1 MTHQWRLACT
11 TPTPNPSP
19 AEVGFTRLRPSKM
32 PNSGKP
38 EFGWGGEHTA
48 RAAPS
53 LMLTRRSL
61 IAVAA
66 AAFGGVRAAHSEDWP
81 QRPLHMI
88 VPFGPG
94 GGADIIGRI
103 VAQSLQEKL
112 GQPVVIENRPG
123 AAGTLGNEAVAR
135 ADKDGYTLGI
145 MTAGQIIAAVM
156 NKSLRYDTLTA
167 FDPVSQVATAGLIIV
182 TRPDFPADDV
192 KQLVAAA
199 KANPGKISFASPGF
213 GATQHF
219 TGELFRQTAGI
230 DILHVPFRTSPEA
243 ISAVLGKQVDVL
255 FDTVS
260 AVLGQ
265 VQAGQLKALAV
276 TGKDR
281 FPAVPDVPAAIESGV
296 LPAYDVTTW
305 YGVFGPR
312 GMPREI
318 IAKLNKAINESL
330 AEEAVQ
336 KRLTTAGVVVRGSTP
351 EAFGEHMAR
360 EFARWNAVREAA
372 GIPQQ

>member
-1 MTHQWRLACT
+1 
-11 TPTPNPSP
+11 
-19 AEVGFTRLRPSKM
+19 
-32 PNSGKP
+32 
-38 EFGWGGEHTA
+38 
-48 RAAPS
+48 
-53 LMLTRRSL
+53 MLTRRRL
-61 IAVAA
+61 LAVSAA
-66 AAFGGVRAAHSEDWP
+66 ALLGGARAARAQDYP
-81 QRPLHMI
+81 QRTVRII

-103 VAQSLQEKL
+103 VAQSLQDKL

-123 AAGTLGNEAVAR
+123 AAGTLGNEVVAR
-135 ADKDGYTLGI
+135 ADKHGYTLGI

-167 FDPVSQVATAGLIIV
+167 FDPISQVATAGLIIV

-219 TGELFRQTAGI
+219 TGELFRQTA
-230 DILHVPFRTSPEA
+230 DVNILHVPFRTSPEA

-265 VQAGQLKALAV
+265 VQSGQLKALAV

-281 FPAVPDVPAAIESGV
+281 FPAVPNVPAAIESGV
-296 LPAYDVTTW
+296 LPGYDVTTW
-305 YGVFGPR
+305 YGVFAPR
-312 GMPREI
+312 GVPQEI
-318 IAKLNKAINESL
+318 IAKLNKVINESL
-330 AEEAVQ
+330 AEEVVQ

>member
-1 MTHQWRLACT
+1 
-11 TPTPNPSP
+11 
-19 AEVGFTRLRPSKM
+19 
-32 PNSGKP
+32 
-38 EFGWGGEHTA
+38 
-48 RAAPS
+48 
-53 LMLTRRSL
+53 MLTRRRL
-61 IAVAA
+61 IASSAA
-66 AAFGGVRAAHSEDWP
+66 VVLGGARAARGQDWP
-81 QRPLHMI
+81 QRSLRII

-103 VAQSLQEKL
+103 VAQSLQERL

-167 FDPVSQVATAGLIIV
+167 FDPVAQVATAGLIIV
-182 TRPDFPADDV
+182 TRPDFPANDV

-199 KANPGKISFASPGF
+199 KANPGKLSFASPGF

-219 TGELFRQTAGI
+219 TGELFRQTA
-230 DILHVPFRTSPEA
+230 DVKILHVPFRTSPEA
-243 ISAVLGKQVDVL
+243 IAALLGKQVDVL

-265 VQAGQLKALAV
+265 VQGGQLKALAV

-296 LPAYDVTTW
+296 VPGYDVTTW
-305 YGVFGPR
+305 YGLFVPR
-312 GMPREI
+312 GTPPQI
-318 IAKLNKAINESL
+318 IAKLNKTINDIL
-330 AEEAVQ
+330 AEAVVQ
-336 KRLTTAGVVVRGSTP
+336 KRLTTAGVVVRGSTA
-351 EAFGEHMAR
+351 EAFGQHMAR
-360 EFARWNAVREAA
+360 EFVRWNAVREAA